1 MMMKRLVDVHTGEV
15 MAGSEGTIL
24 HSDSHNRCMVI
35 CAYDKEKKVGGLA
48 HAMFLSGRLN
58 KKCSNSILRDAG
70 GAIDEMI
77 DDMLMLGATKEDI
90 EVCLM
95 TGENIPHR
103 KDDPDYNQT
112 LQEALEI
119 LKEKHIKY
127 REGAIAD
134 AGDLHVSFDVETGH
148 ISYD

>member
-1 MMMKRLVDVHTGEV
+1 MKRLIDVHTGEV
-15 MAGSEGTIL
+15 MAGSQETIL

-35 CAYDKEKKVGGLA
+35 CAYDSTKKVGGLA
-48 HAMFLSGRLN
+48 HAMFLTGKLN
-58 KKCSNSILRDAG
+58 KQFSKSTLKDAG
-70 GAIDEMI
+70 GAIDEMV
-77 DDMLMLGATKEDI
+77 DDMLLLGAEKDNI

-95 TGENIPHR
+95 TGENVPHR
-103 KDDPDYNQT
+103 KDDPDYNKT
-112 LQEALEI
+112 LEEAIAI

-127 REGAIAD
+127 REELMGD

>member
-1 MMMKRLVDVHTGEV
+1 MKRLVDVHTGEV
-15 MAGSEGTIL
+15 MAGSEETIL

-35 CAYDKEKKVGGLA
+35 CAYDSTKKVGGLA
-48 HAMFLSGRLN
+48 HAMFLSGKLHN
-58 KKCSNSILRDAG
+58 KVSRPTLKDTS

-77 DDMLMLGATKEDI
+77 DDMLLLGADKDEI

-103 KDDPDYNQT
+103 KDDPEYNKT
-112 LQEALEI
+112 LQEAIEI
-119 LKEKHIKY
+119 LKEKHIRY
-127 REGAIAD
+127 REGLVAD

-148 ISYD
+148 ISYDK

>member
-1 MMMKRLVDVHTGEV
+1 MKRLIDVHTGEV
-15 MAGSEGTIL
+15 MAGSEETVL

-35 CAYDKEKKVGGLA
+35 CAYDSMRKIGGLA

-58 KKCSNSILRDAG
+58 KKCSSSIVRDAG

-77 DDMLMLGATKEDI
+77 DDMLLLGASKDDI

-95 TGENIPHR
+95 TGENVPHR
-103 KDDPDYNQT
+103 KDDPEYNRT
-112 LQEALEI
+112 LEEAIEI
-119 LKEKHIKY
+119 LKEKHIRY
-127 REGAIAD
+127 RDGAVSD

>member
-1 MMMKRLVDVHTGEV
+1 MKRLIDVHTGEV
-15 MAGSEGTIL
+15 MAGSEDTIL

-35 CAYDKEKKVGGLA
+35 CAYDKNKKVGGLA
-48 HAMFLSGRLN
+48 HATFLSGKLN
-58 KKCSNSILRDAG
+58 KKCSNSLVRDTG
-70 GAIDEMI
+70 GAIDEMVA
-77 DDMLMLGATKEDI
+77 DMLLLGANKDDI

-103 KDDPDYNQT
+103 KDDPDYNET
-112 LQEALEI
+112 LQEAIEI
-119 LKEKHIKY
+119 LKDKHIKY
-127 REGAIAD
+127 KEGVLGD

>member
-1 MMMKRLVDVHTGEV
+1 MKRLVDVHTGEI
-15 MAGSEGTIL
+15 MAGSNETVL

-35 CAYDKEKKVGGLA
+35 CAYDSTKKVGGLA
-48 HAMFLSGRLN
+48 HAMFLSGKLN
-58 KKCSNSILRDAG
+58 KKVPRPTLRDTS

-77 DDMLMLGATKEDI
+77 DDMLLLGANRDDI

-103 KDDPDYNQT
+103 KDDPDYNKT
-112 LQEALEI
+112 LQEAIKI
-119 LKEKHIKY
+119 LKDKHIKY
-127 REGAIAD
+127 REGIAGD
-134 AGDLHVSFDVETGH
+134 AGDLHVSFDVATGH

>member
-1 MMMKRLVDVHTGEV
+1 MKRLVDVHTGEI
-15 MAGSEGTIL
+15 MAGSNETIL

-35 CAYDKEKKVGGLA
+35 CAYDSTKKIGGLA

-58 KKCSNSILRDAG
+58 HNNHTSTVLKDAG

-77 DDMLMLGATKEDI
+77 DDMLLLGANRENI

-95 TGENIPHR
+95 TGENVPHR
-103 KDDPDYNQT
+103 KDDPDYNKT
-112 LQEALEI
+112 LQAAVNI

-127 REGAIAD
+127 REGTVAD
-134 AGDLHVSFDVETGH
+134 VGQLHVSFDVETGH

>member
-1 MMMKRLVDVHTGEV
+1 MKRLIDVHTGEV
-15 MAGSEGTIL
+15 MAGSEETIL

-35 CAYDKEKKVGGLA
+35 CAYDSMKKVGGLA
-48 HAMFLSGRLN
+48 HAMFLSGKLN
-58 KKCSNSILRDAG
+58 KKCSNSLVRDAG

-77 DDMLMLGATKEDI
+77 TDMVLLGANKDDI

-103 KDDPDYNQT
+103 KDDPAYNET
-112 LQEALEI
+112 LQEAIGI

-127 REGAIAD
+127 REGAAAD

-148 ISYD
+148 ISYDK

>member
-1 MMMKRLVDVHTGEV
+1 M
-15 MAGSEGTIL
+15 
-24 HSDSHNRCMVI
+24 
-35 CAYDKEKKVGGLA
+35 
-48 HAMFLSGRLN
+48 N
-58 KKCSNSILRDAG
+58 KKCSNSVLRDAG

-77 DDMLMLGATKEDI
+77 DDMLLLGASKEDI

-103 KDDPDYNQT
+103 PDDPDYNKT
-112 LQEALEI
+112 LQEAINI
-119 LKEKHIKY
+119 LKDKHIKY

>member
-1 MMMKRLVDVHTGEV
+1 MKRLVDVHTGEV
-15 MAGSEGTIL
+15 MAGSEETIL

-35 CAYDKEKKVGGLA
+35 CAYDSLRKIGGLA

-58 KKCSNSILRDAG
+58 KKCSNSIVRDAG

-77 DDMLMLGATKEDI
+77 ADMLLLGASKDDI

-103 KDDPDYNQT
+103 KDDPEYNKT
-112 LQEALEI
+112 LQEAIEI
-119 LKEKHIKY
+119 LKEKHIRY
-127 REGAIAD
+127 REGAVTD
-134 AGDLHVSFDVETGH
+134 AGDLHVSFDVESGH
-148 ISYD
+148 VSYD

>member
-1 MMMKRLVDVHTGEV
+1 MKRLVDVHTGEI
-15 MAGSEGTIL
+15 MAGSNETIL
-24 HSDSHNRCMVI
+24 HSESHNRCMVI
-35 CAYDKEKKVGGLA
+35 CAYDSTKKVGGLA
-48 HAMFLSGRLN
+48 HATFLSAGRMD
-58 KKCSNSILRDAG
+58 KKISRPTLRDAG

-77 DDMLMLGATKEDI
+77 NDMLLLGANKDDI

-103 KDDPDYNQT
+103 KDDPDYNKT
-112 LQEALEI
+112 LQEAIEI

-127 REGAIAD
+127 RDGIVAD

-148 ISYD
+148 ISYDK

>member
-1 MMMKRLVDVHTGEV
+1 MKRLVDVHTGEV
-15 MAGSEGTIL
+15 MAGSEETIL

-35 CAYDKEKKVGGLA
+35 CAYDSIKKVGGLA
-48 HAMFLSGRLN
+48 HAMFLSGRLHH
-58 KKCSNSILRDAG
+58 KASRPTLKDTS

-77 DDMLMLGATKEDI
+77 DDMLLLGANRDDI

-103 KDDPDYNQT
+103 PDDPNYNKT
-112 LQEALEI
+112 LQEAIEI
-119 LKEKHIKY
+119 LKEKHIKH
-127 REGAIAD
+127 REGIVAD

-148 ISYD
+148 ISYDK